1 MTKCSENPLL
11 ELLQEL
17 EIPYEEVKQA
27 LEEGEYIESET
38 DL

>member
-1 MTKCSENPLL
+1 MTKCSENPRL

-27 LEEGEYIESET
+27 LEEGEYIERET